1 MSETCWPR
9 KPVDYTQQMPEHLL
23 AFDQVL
29 EMPQQVRSEPLGPQG
44 GKRHRRECDAQCDS
58 GPGLGTCS
66 LAQGAAWLPRAHLHG
81 CLAPSHHACGRSWAQ
96 ESAAHFCQTLGSGGK
111 EPAQTTGGNA
121 DPASQRQA
129 SPSFPSL
136 LPSEHTC
143 SGCRPCEGRCFSAAC
158 GCCSHRT

>member
-44 GKRHRRECDAQCDS
+44 GKRYRRECDAQCDS

-143 SGCRPCEGRCFSAAC
+143 SGCRPC
-158 GCCSHRT
+158 